1 MATIRESVRESINER
16 HLLVVLTLVIGLGAC
31 FFLYT
36 HFAQKERAHF
46 SEKKSVLETAFK
58 ASVQMYRLAMEG
70 FYDTSLN
77 TGEVLELMRE
87 ASGAQ
92 ENEKALARG
101 RLYRKLFPLFKA
113 MQRQNLRQLHFHL
126 ADGTSFLRFNMS
138 EHYGDQ
144 LLGTR
149 PLVKYA
155 GEFKKPAQGFEIG
168 HTATGFRYIFPLGDG
183 DRHLGSVETLI
194 TTKALR
200 DALAGIDPSRESSFI
215 LSGELNN
222 SMLFS
227 EQKWLYSPSTLNPDF
242 LVEDANAFLPTSPP
256 PLSPQAL
263 SINKALAGDPGLDA
277 AMEKGLPFATSVNV
291 DGHDFDVILLPL
303 KDILE
308 RTTGYL
314 VSYSRDRTVAEY
326 RREFHASMF
335 LVAGILALLFVLISR
350 LRERSLALEA
360 ERGNLRAMNDA
371 LAEGVYVTNPEGVIT
386 RINPAGCQIL
396 GYSEEELLGQVG
408 HDIFHCHEG
417 NTYLAQAECLFLRA
431 LSRGESFDA
440 EECFLGK
447 DGKLLQVEVASR
459 PIFSKGVFASTV
471 TAFHDITER
480 KRTEMALQE
489 SEFLQRSLM
498 EHLPVGLIIIDAKT
512 RIIEKVNPA
521 AALLFGASEPEIIGK
536 RCHRFLCP
544 ASESCC
550 PIVDLGRNMDNSD
563 RMMIRSDGT
572 SIPVLKTVTRI
583 SVGGTDKLLECL
595 VDIRDR
601 KAAEES
607 MRMLNRQL
615 EQTIARAEKL
625 ASEADVANQAKSSF
639 LAIMSHEIRTPM
651 NAILGMVHL
660 ALGTDLSIR
669 QRDYLT
675 KVERSAKALLGI
687 LNDILDFS
695 RVEAGKIALENVEFD
710 LAEVLDNLAA
720 VVGVRVQEGPEF
732 VIMVDGNLPRVL
744 IGDPLRLGQILINL
758 AGNAAKFTHEG
769 EIRVSVS
776 LEDTTPGQSARL
788 GFEVMDTGIGMTSEQ
803 IKSLFSPFSQG
814 DASTTR
820 RYGGS
825 GLGLSICKHLVA
837 LMGGELS
844 VSSQPAKGSTFAF
857 TADFLLSST
866 ASSTAPSTGDF
877 SEILEEARQWR
888 MLVIDDLDSSR
899 QVILDALR
907 GMGLDAVGVASAAL
921 GLDVLENDRGGAP
934 WLVLVDW
941 KLPDMSGFDFF
952 ERMARLPG
960 LDPAPRAILL
970 CPFGQGTLIK
980 SAPEHGFAAVVTKP
994 VSRTSLANGVSEA
1007 LGVDLQLGHYCPVSL
1022 ADESRALYDGGRILL
1037 AEDNE
1042 LNQQVAKGILEQ
1054 AGLTVVLASNGREAL
1069 KMAEEGE
1076 FDLIFMDIQ
1085 MPLMDGFEAARRI
1098 KSIARLVGLPIVAMT
1113 AHVLPE
1119 EQQRIREGGM
1129 DDHVF
1134 KPIDPDEVYR
1144 VLNRWL
1150 QPRACCVALPVQMQ
1164 EGQDVP
1170 TLRDIDTCGGVRRF
1184 LGDKNAYF
1192 KTLLQVR
1199 REYSQAM
1206 SVLRAQL
1213 EGGAFKEARMYVH
1226 TMLGMCGN
1234 LGATRVV
1241 TAAADLERALDAG
1254 NLHEVDA
1261 LYVQMRVSFDAML
1274 SEIGRIGDFTARDQ
1288 QLPVLDDQDLA
1299 ALLEELLPGLRSRTP
1314 MNCQAVA
1321 DRLCNAIPSRNYQG
1335 DVARVCALMDQ
1346 YNYAP
1351 ALALVENML
1360 ERMHRG
1366 R

>member
-1 MATIRESVRESINER
+1 MASIRESIRESINER

-101 RLYRKLFPLFKA
+101 RLYRKLFPLFEA

-138 EHYGDQ
+138 EHYGDR
-144 LLGTR
+144 LFETR

-155 GEFKKPAQGFEIG
+155 SEFKKPAQGFEIG
-168 HTATGFRYIFPLGDG
+168 HTGTGFRYIFPLGDG

-200 DALAGIDPSRESSFI
+200 DALAGIDPGRESSFI
-215 LSGELNN
+215 LSGELNDAL
-222 SMLFS
+222 LFP
-227 EQKWLYSPSTLNPDF
+227 EQKWLYSASTLNPDF

-263 SINKALAGDPGLDA
+263 SINKALAGDPDLDA
-277 AMEKGLPFATSVNV
+277 AMEQGLSFATSVNV
-291 DGHDFDVILLPL
+291 DGADFDVILLPL

-314 VSYSRDRTVAEY
+314 VSYSRDRAVASY
-326 RREFHASMF
+326 RREFHTSMF
-335 LVAGILALLFVLISR
+335 LAAGVLALLFVLISR
-350 LRERSLALEA
+350 LRERSLALDA

-396 GYSEEELLGQVG
+396 GYSEEELLGRIG
-408 HDIFHCHEG
+408 HDIFHCHKG
-417 NTYLAQAECLFLRA
+417 NTYLSKSDCPFLKA
-431 LSRGESFDA
+431 LSRGEPYDA
-440 EECFLGK
+440 QECFLGK

-459 PIFSKGVFASTV
+459 PIFSKGLFVSTV

-480 KRTEMALQE
+480 KHTEMALQE

-512 RIIEKVNPA
+512 RIIEKINPA
-521 AALLFGASEPEIIGK
+521 AALLFGAPEAEIVGK

-544 ASESCC
+544 ASESRC

-572 SIPVLKTVTRI
+572 GIPVLKTVTRI

-601 KAAEES
+601 KEAEES

-625 ASEADVANQAKSSF
+625 ASEAEVANQAKSSF

-710 LAEVLDNLAA
+710 LTEVLDNLAA

-732 VIMVDGNLPRVL
+732 VIMVGGDVPRVL

-776 LEDTTPGQSARL
+776 LEDTTAGQSARL

-803 IKSLFSPFSQG
+803 IKTLFSPFSQG

-825 GLGLSICKHLVA
+825 GLGLSICKHLVE

-857 TADFLLSST
+857 KADFLLSST
-866 ASSTAPSTGDF
+866 APSAGDF
-877 SEILEEARQWR
+877 SGILEEARQWR

-899 QVILDALR
+899 QVILDALH

-921 GLDVLENDRGGAP
+921 GLDVLENNRDGAP
-934 WLVLVDW
+934 WLALVDW
-941 KLPDMSGFDFF
+941 KLPDMSGFDLF

-960 LDPAPRAILL
+960 PDPAPRAILL

-1007 LGVDLQLGHYCPVSL
+1007 LGVDLQLGQYCPVNL
-1022 ADESRALYDGGRILL
+1022 AGESRSLYDGGRILL

-1098 KSIARLVGLPIVAMT
+1098 KSITRLVGLPIVAMT

-1150 QPRACCVALPVQMQ
+1150 QPKACRVALPVQMP
-1164 EGQDVP
+1164 ESQDVP
-1170 TLRDIDTCGGVRRF
+1170 VLRDIDTCGGVRRF
-1184 LGDKNAYF
+1184 LGDKDAYF

-1226 TMLGMCGN
+1226 TLLGMCGN

-1241 TAAADLERALDAG
+1241 TAAADLERALDAE

-1261 LYVQMRVSFDAML
+1261 LYVQMRISFDAML
-1274 SEIGRIGDFTARDQ
+1274 SEIGRIGDFTAKDRR
-1288 QLPVLDDQDLA
+1288 LPALDDRDLA
-1299 ALLEELLPGLRSRTP
+1299 LLLEELLPGLRSRTP

-1321 DRLCNAIPSRNYQG
+1321 DKLCNAIPSRNYQG